1 MGPAHDRRLRLL
13 QGPHAPAPGADQPR
27 AGRRLPGA
35 NEGFVWLGLLEPTPE
50 ELVAASRAFDL
61 PKLAVEDT
69 VHAHQRPKLEDYKGH
84 FFIVLKTARYDE
96 PEEEVHFGEIHIFLG
111 SGYAITVRHGEA
123 SELKPARER
132 LEGQYAELLDAGP
145 AAVAWAVLDQVVDDY
160 EPVTAGIDNDIE
172 EVEEEVFTRKGD
184 SSQRIYFLK
193 REVIEFHRSVFPLLA
208 PLEALERG
216 AYPQIAEDLRRHFR
230 DVSDHARR
238 VDEQIHS
245 QRELLTSILEANL
258 SLVGVQQNKNV
269 QAISA
274 WAAIIAV
281 PTFLASIW
289 GMNFEHMP
297 ELDLRFGY
305 PLALLVM
312 ASSTF
317 LLHRFFK
324 RIEWL

>member
-1 MGPAHDRRLRLL
+1 MIVDCAYYKDRKRQHEGPIDLERALECVKS
-13 QGPHAPAPGADQPR
+13 DQ
-27 AGRRLPGA
+27 
-35 NEGFVWLGLLEPTPE
+35 GFVWLGMLEPTKE
-50 ELVAASRAFDL
+50 ELAAASRAFNL

-69 VHAHQRPKLEDYKGH
+69 VHAHQRPKLEEYEGH
-84 FFIVLKTARYDE
+84 FFVVLKTSRYDE
-96 PEEEVHFGEIHIFLG
+96 AQERVHFGEIHIFLG
-111 SGYAITVRHGEA
+111 PGYAVTVRHGEA
-123 SELKPARER
+123 STLQPARQR
-132 LEGQYAELLDAGP
+132 LEGKYSELLDSGP
-145 AAVAWAVLDQVVDDY
+145 AAVAWAVIDQVVDDY
-160 EPVTAGIDNDIE
+160 EPVTAGIDDDIE
-172 EVEEEVFTRKGD
+172 EVEEEVFTQKGD

-216 AYPQIAEDLRRHFR
+216 ALPQIPDDLRRYFR
-230 DVSDHARR
+230 DVADHARR

-245 QRELLTSILEANL
+245 QRELLTSILQANL

-297 ELDLRFGY
+297 ELRSVLGY

-312 ASSTF
+312 LAST
-317 LLHRFFK
+317 LVLHRFFR

>member
-1 MGPAHDRRLRLL
+1 MIVDCAYYKDRKRQSEGPIGLEQAVEFVKRQD
-13 QGPHAPAPGADQPR
+13 
-27 AGRRLPGA
+27 
-35 NEGFVWLGLLEPTPE
+35 GFVWLGLLDPTPQ
-50 ELVAASRAFDL
+50 ELVTASESFDL

-69 VHAHQRPKLEDYKGH
+69 VHAHQRPKLEDYEGH

-96 PEEEVHFGEIHIFLG
+96 AKEQVHFGEIHVFLG

-132 LEGQYAELLDAGP
+132 LEGNYAELLDAGP

-160 EPVTAGIDNDIE
+160 EPVTAGIDDDIE
-172 EVEEEVFTRKGD
+172 EVEEDVFTRKGD
-184 SSQRIYFLK
+184 SSERIYFLK
-193 REVIEFHRSVFPLLA
+193 REVIEFHRSVFPLLV

-216 AYPQIAEDLRRHFR
+216 AYPQIAEGLRRHFR

-274 WAAIIAV
+274 WAAIVAV

-289 GMNFEHMP
+289 GMNFRYMP
-297 ELDLRFGY
+297 ELDQRWGY
-305 PLALLVM
+305 PLALVVM
-312 ASSTF
+312 GVSTF
-317 LLHRFFK
+317 LLHRFFR

>member
-1 MGPAHDRRLRLL
+1 MIIDCAYYKERKRQHEGSMDLDR
-13 QGPHAPAPGADQPR
+13 AVECVKSDQ
-27 AGRRLPGA
+27 
-35 NEGFVWLGLLEPTPE
+35 GFVWLGMREPTE
-50 ELVAASRAFDL
+50 DELAAAGSAFGL

-69 VHAHQRPKLEDYKGH
+69 VHAHQRPKLEEYEGH

-96 PEEEVHFGEIHIFLG
+96 AQERVHFGEIHIFLG
-111 SGYAITVRHGEA
+111 RGYAVTVRHGEA
-123 SELKPARER
+123 SNLQPARQR
-132 LEGQYAELLDAGP
+132 LEGPHAELLDAGP
-145 AAVAWAVLDQVVDDY
+145 AAVAWAVIDQVVDDY
-160 EPVTAGIDNDIE
+160 EPVTAGIDDDIE
-172 EVEEEVFTRKGD
+172 EVEEEVFTAKGD

-216 AYPQIAEDLRRHFR
+216 AFPQIPKQLRRYFR
-230 DVSDHARR
+230 DVADHSRR

-258 SLVGVQQNKNV
+258 SLVSVQQNKNV

-281 PTFLASIW
+281 PTFMASIW

-297 ELDLRFGY
+297 ELRSAFGY
-305 PLALLVM
+305 PLALLLM
-312 ASSTF
+312 LAST
-317 LLHRFFK
+317 LVLHSFFR
-324 RIEWL
+324 RIDWL

>member
-1 MGPAHDRRLRLL
+1 MIVDCAYYKDRKRQSEEPIPLEHAVDFL
-13 QGPHAPAPGADQPR
+13 QRKD
-27 AGRRLPGA
+27 
-35 NEGFVWLGLLEPTPE
+35 GFVWLGLLEPTPQ
-50 ELVAASRAFDL
+50 ELAAASEAFDL

-69 VHAHQRPKLEDYKGH
+69 VHAHQRPKLEDYEGH

-96 PEEEVHFGEIHIFLG
+96 AEEQVHFGEIHVFLG

-132 LEGQYAELLDAGP
+132 LEGKYAELLDAGP

-160 EPVTAGIDNDIE
+160 EPVNAGIDDDIE

-184 SSQRIYFLK
+184 SSERIYFLK

-216 AYPQIAEDLRRHFR
+216 AYPQIAEGLRRHFR
-230 DVSDHARR
+230 DVADHARR

-274 WAAIIAV
+274 WAAIVAV

-289 GMNFEHMP
+289 GMNFRYMP
-297 ELDLRFGY
+297 ELDVRLGY

-312 ASSTF
+312 ALSTF
-317 LLHRFFK
+317 LLHRFFR